1 MLNDLFNDFG
11 DFLFMY
17 KNKLANYET
26 YYKHMGNFEVETS
39 LSVYEVFIELS
50 RDKDGNVMKNRDG
63 SDRYY
68 AIDDSSVSI
77 LNVDKLVKVIRENFY
92 KDVYQV
98 NGEYVEK
105 VERDGKRAYYPV
117 AEDKLT
123 TLKSGIKV
131 VAKNGTYKVPTE
143 VGYILMDERDIEHPK
158 MVAVRKF
165 KTDDHKAEAE
175 KIVSGKNKKES
186 KTDEEE

>member
-1 MLNDLFNDFG
+1 
-11 DFLFMY
+11 MY

-26 YYKHMGNFEVETS
+26 YYKSMGNYEIETS
-39 LSVYEVFIELS
+39 LSVYEVYIELS

-63 SDRYY
+63 SDRYH
-68 AIDDSSVSI
+68 AIDDANI
-77 LNVDKLVKVIRENFY
+77 TALDADKVVKVIREGFY

-105 VERDGKRAYYPV
+105 VERENGKRAYYPV
-117 AEDKLT
+117 EEDKIA
-123 TLKSGIKV
+123 TLKAGDKV
-131 VAKNGTYKVPTE
+131 IARNGTYKVPSE
-143 VGYILMDERDIEHPK
+143 IGYILMDERDIEHPR

-175 KIVSGKNKKES
+175 KIVKGKNHK
-186 KTDEEE
+186 DEEEE